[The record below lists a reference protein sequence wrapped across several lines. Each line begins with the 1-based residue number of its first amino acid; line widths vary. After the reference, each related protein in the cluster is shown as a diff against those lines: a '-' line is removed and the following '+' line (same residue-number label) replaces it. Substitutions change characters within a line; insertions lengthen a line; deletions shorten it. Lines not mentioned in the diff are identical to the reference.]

1 MWINEYY
8 DIDIAY
14 CYKFINNSWLFLEMF
29 IFLWEKKTIK
39 KALLLINPNP
49 SVYSQRNKSKP
60 NLNAYHVKNV
70 TSWFFL
76 CFDIFWFIS
85 LPIAYYVWKSRL
97 EIKNLNTMR
106 VFSRKKPF
114 LFGEWFSSW
123 INRDISLIIM
133 PYLCN
138 RILLHTHGKLP
149 HRTCTCS
156 P

>member
-1 MWINEYY
+1 MASLTRILFGNFSMFLWRTLVIKKMWINEYY

-14 CYKFINNSWLFLEMF
+14 CYKFINNSWLCLEMF

-49 SVYSQRNKSKP
+49 SVYSQRNKTKP

-97 EIKNLNTMR
+97 EIKNLYTMI
-106 VFSRKKPF
+106 VFWDFR
-114 LFGEWFSSW
+114 
-123 INRDISLIIM
+123 
-133 PYLCN
+133 
-138 RILLHTHGKLP
+138 
-149 HRTCTCS
+149 
-156 P
+156 